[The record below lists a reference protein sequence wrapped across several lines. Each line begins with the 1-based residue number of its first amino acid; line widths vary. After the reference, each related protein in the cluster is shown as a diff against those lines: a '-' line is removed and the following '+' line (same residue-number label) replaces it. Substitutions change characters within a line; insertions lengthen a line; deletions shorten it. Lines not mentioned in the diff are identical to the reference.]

1 MSYLKFRVP
10 HTFVL
15 IFCIIIVVA
24 ILTYVVPAGQFE
36 RSEDPETG
44 VTVIDPDSY
53 TKIEQTPV
61 PFTDIFTSVPKGM
74 GEVGWIVFLI
84 FIIGGAFGMINGT
97 GAIEAG
103 VSKLVT
109 GLRDRERLL
118 IPMTLVI
125 FSLGGAT
132 FGMAESTLIFIPM
145 GVVLARSLRM
155 DAITGMAMVFIGAMA
170 GFSAGFLN
178 PFTVGVAQG
187 IAGLPIFSG
196 LGLRIVVQLVLVA
209 IASIYIIRYSERVKK
224 DPSKSLVHELEK
236 TAVQSD
242 DAHEVDFTTRHLLVI
257 LTVIA
262 GFGLIIY
269 GVFNGWSTSTDL
281 AAIFLAVGIVSG
293 LIGGTS
299 PNDLAENFVAGAR
312 ELTYGALIVGLARGI
327 VVVLEDGQIIDT
339 IIHSSAQ
346 LLSWLP
352 SYLSATGMYIFQ
364 VLLNFFIPSGSG
376 QAATTIPIM
385 APLGDLLEVSRQ
397 SVVLA
402 YQLGDG
408 FTNALFPTSAILM
421 AGLSIAKIPYER
433 WVRWVM
439 PLMLW
444 WIVAGAIFM
453 IISVAINYGPF

>member
-1 MSYLKFRVP
+1 MKLKIP

-15 IFCIIIVVA
+15 IFSIIVVVTVA
-24 ILTYVVPAGQFE
+24 TYFVPAGQFE
-36 RSEDPETG
+36 RVENPDTG
-44 VTVIDPDSY
+44 VVVIDPDSY
-53 TKIEQTPV
+53 ERIEQSPV
-61 PFTDIFTSVPKGM
+61 PITGIFTSIPTGM

-84 FIIGGAFGMINGT
+84 FIIGGSFGMINRT

-103 VSKLVT
+103 ISKLVLS
-109 GLRDRERLL
+109 LRNKEKLL
-118 IPMTLVI
+118 IPITLLI

-145 GVVLARSLRM
+145 GVVLARSLGM
-155 DAITGMAMVFIGAMA
+155 DAITGMAIVFIGAMA
-170 GFSAGFLN
+170 GFSGGFLN

-187 IAGLPIFSG
+187 IAGLPLFSG
-196 LGLRIVVQLVLVA
+196 LGLRIIIQLTLVA
-209 IASIYIIRYSERVKK
+209 IASWYIIAYSEKVKK
-224 DPSKSLVHELEK
+224 NPNHSLVYDLEK
-236 TAVQSD
+236 DSEIAATIEDVP
-242 DAHEVDFTTRHLLVI
+242 FTLRHKLVLLV
-257 LTVIA
+257 VAA

-281 AAIFLAVGIVSG
+281 AAIFLAVGILSG
-293 LIGGTS
+293 LIGGNTPS
-299 PNDLAENFVAGAR
+299 ELADHFIDGAK
-312 ELTYGALIVGLARGI
+312 ELTYGALIVGLARAI
-327 VVVLEDGQIIDT
+327 VVVLNDGQIMDT

-352 SYLSATGMYIFQ
+352 GYLSATGMYFFQ
-364 VLLNFFIPSGSG
+364 VLFNFFVPSGSG

-385 APLGDLLEVSRQ
+385 APLGELLGVSRQ

-421 AGLSIAKIPYER
+421 AGLSIAKIPYEK

-444 WIVAGAIFM
+444 WILAGASFM
-453 IISVAINYGPF
+453 VISVLIGYGPY